1 MTLNMLKQ
9 EKSYKCGIAGKRK
22 NCGWN
27 DGYLLKELKTLDI
40 KKMRLVENIFSK
52 I

>member
-1 MTLNMLKQ
+1 MTLNMLKR
-9 EKSYKCGIAGKRK
+9 EKSYKCGSTGKRK

-40 KKMRLVENIFSK
+40 KKMRLVENIFFK